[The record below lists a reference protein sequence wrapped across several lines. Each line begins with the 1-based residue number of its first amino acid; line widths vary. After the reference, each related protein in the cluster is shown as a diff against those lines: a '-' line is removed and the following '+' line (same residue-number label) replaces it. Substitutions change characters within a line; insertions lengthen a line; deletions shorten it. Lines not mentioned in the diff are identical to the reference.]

1 MNPVRWLARLWEAVI
16 DRNWRE
22 QAMKSEVGLW

>member
-1 MNPVRWLARLWEAVI
+1 MTPLRWLSRLWEALI